1 LTAPG
6 PTDSLPPQENRT
18 WSVQMTPGDPRRTK
32 ANVAWLSGSVAFVAM
47 LAYGAYGADALRDA
61 NGQQP
66 PWQAL
71 AVMAF
76 IGVVALR
83 RYFLGPL
90 DPEGT
95 PRLRTRI
102 AAGALPV
109 AACIAGALSILL
121 AAKAAYM
128 TMATARIDAVNGWR
142 IAEAI
147 VFAVLAL
154 AAWRR
159 WKRRRA

>member
-1 LTAPG
+1 
-6 PTDSLPPQENRT
+6 
-18 WSVQMTPGDPRRTK
+18 MTLGDPRRTK
-32 ANVAWLSGSVAFVAM
+32 ANLAWLYGSAAFVAM
-47 LAYGAYGADALRDA
+47 LAYGAYGSDALRDA

-66 PWQAL
+66 PWPAL
-71 AVMAF
+71 AIMAF

-95 PRLRTRI
+95 PPLRKRL
-102 AAGALPV
+102 AAGLVPV
-109 AACIAGALSILL
+109 GGCLAAVLAILL
-121 AAKAAYM
+121 AAKAVYM
-128 TMATARIDAVNGWR
+128 TMATARIDALNGWR

-147 VFAVLAL
+147 VFAMLAL